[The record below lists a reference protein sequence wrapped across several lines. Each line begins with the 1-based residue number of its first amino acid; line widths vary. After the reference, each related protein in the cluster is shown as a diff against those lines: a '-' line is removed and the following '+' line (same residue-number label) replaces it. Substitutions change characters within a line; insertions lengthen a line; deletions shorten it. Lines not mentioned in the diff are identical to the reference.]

1 MPAYPS
7 WGAAAP
13 LLLLALVAA
22 LATAVAIPPM
32 MPLLRRYAL
41 ARPNARSSHKVPT
54 PQGGGIAI
62 AGVWLALLL
71 IVLVSV
77 PGMPAGERLSLAMV
91 AAAVAVLAVLGGV
104 DDIRPLPALGR
115 LLVQFAACAA
125 VVATLPGDEQVLP
138 GLLPLA
144 VERVVLLV
152 GLVWF
157 VNLTNFM
164 DGIDWITAAGFV
176 PLGAALLLLAAAGVA
191 GPAVGLAGALVAG
204 GLLGFAP
211 YNKPV
216 ARLFLGD
223 VGSLPVGLLA
233 GYGLIRLAGEGH
245 LVAALIL
252 PLYYIADATITLL
265 RRLRAGERVWDAHR
279 SHFYQRATTN
289 GYRVI
294 EVVTRIGLVDL
305 VLAVTGALLALAPT
319 PGRLALGLVVA
330 VCCVASLL
338 VTFNKSRT
346 GAATPTAP

>member
-1 MPAYPS
+1 MPTYPS

-13 LLLLALVAA
+13 LLLLALATA

-54 PQGGGIAI
+54 PQGGGMAI
-62 AGVWLALLL
+62 AGVWLVLLL
-71 IVLVSV
+71 ALVAFV
-77 PGMPAGERLSLAMV
+77 PGMPSGERLSLGVVTLAIL
-91 AAAVAVLAVLGGV
+91 VLAVLGGI

-125 VVATLPGDEQVLP
+125 VIATLPASERILP
-138 GLLPLA
+138 GLLPMA
-144 VERVVLLV
+144 AERILLLV

-176 PLGAALLLLAAAGVA
+176 PLGAALVLLAAAGAVSPPA
-191 GPAVGLAGALVAG
+191 GIAGALVAG

-223 VGSLPVGLLA
+223 VGSLPIGLLA

-252 PLYYIADATITLL
+252 PLYYLADSTITLL

-279 SHFYQRATTN
+279 SHFYQRATTH
-289 GYRVI
+289 GYAVL
-294 EVVTRIGLVDL
+294 EVVTRIGLLDL

-319 PGRLALGLVVA
+319 PGRLALGIVVA
-330 VCCVASLL
+330 ACCVASLL
-338 VTFNKSRT
+338 VTFNRPRAGSART
-346 GAATPTAP
+346 AS